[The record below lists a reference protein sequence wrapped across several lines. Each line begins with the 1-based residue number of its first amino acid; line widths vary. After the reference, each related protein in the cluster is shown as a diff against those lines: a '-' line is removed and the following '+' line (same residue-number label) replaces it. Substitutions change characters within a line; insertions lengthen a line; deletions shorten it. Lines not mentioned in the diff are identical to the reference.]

1 MKKNEKYI
9 NSLEEPSQKALFLT
23 SYLPLFVLIILKQ
36 VYSNS
41 LYLNYGG
48 LSIESFLCL
57 LEKFGLS
64 IMLTILVIYGAI
76 GTFFTFKN
84 IEKVATNGFPVKVT
98 NVKNKNSESINYI
111 ATYIIPFAFQNF
123 NSWLELVS
131 TVLIIYVIYRIY
143 INSNLLLINP
153 TLSFW
158 FGIYDIEYSE
168 TERPKGGIIIT
179 REKYLIE
186 EENIRLYDIGHKMY
200 YAIKN

>member
-1 MKKNEKYI
+1 MKKNRKYI
-9 NSLEEPSQKALFLT
+9 NSLEESSQKALFLT
-23 SYLPLFVLIILKQ
+23 SYLPLFILIILKQ
-36 VYSNS
+36 IYTNAT
-41 LYLNYGG
+41 YLSYGEIT
-48 LSIESFLCL
+48 LKSIICL
-57 LEKFGLS
+57 IENFGLS
-64 IMLTILVIYGAI
+64 IMLIILTAYGII

-84 IEKVATNGFPVKVT
+84 LEKVATNGFPVKVT

-131 TVLIIYVIYRIY
+131 TILIIYVIYRIY

-168 TERPKGGIIIT
+168 SDKTKNGIIIT
-179 REKYLIE
+179 KEKYLIE